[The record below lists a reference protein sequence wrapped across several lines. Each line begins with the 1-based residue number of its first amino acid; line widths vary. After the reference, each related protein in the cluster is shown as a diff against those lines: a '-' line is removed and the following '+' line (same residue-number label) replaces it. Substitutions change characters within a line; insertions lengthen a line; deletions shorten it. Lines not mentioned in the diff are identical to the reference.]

1 MAEAIGA
8 ELVGMDKIQLL
19 PMGDPETGSL
29 TGNIEQGVEDRIFI
43 NKEGNRFVDEGER
56 RDVMTKALFE
66 QTDDFMWIVVDQH
79 SYPTGDTKN
88 NFNETIDEL
97 VEAGRAYKADTLEEL
112 AEMMGVDKDNFINAV
127 NKFNEAVDGA
137 EDEFGRTLFANK
149 IDTAPFYAA
158 SRKPTVH
165 HTMGGVKI
173 NTNAEV
179 VNTDGNVIS
188 GLFAAG
194 EVTGGIHGSNRLGGN
209 ALADITVFGRIAGEN
224 AAKAK

>member
-1 MAEAIGA
+1 
-8 ELVGMDKIQLL
+8 
-19 PMGDPETGSL
+19 
-29 TGNIEQGVEDRIFI
+29 
-43 NKEGNRFVDEGER
+43 
-56 RDVMTKALFE
+56 
-66 QTDDFMWIVVDQH
+66 
-79 SYPTGDTKN
+79 
-88 NFNETIDEL
+88 
-97 VEAGRAYKADTLEEL
+97 
-112 AEMMGVDKDNFINAV
+112 MMGVDKDNFINAV

-158 SRKPTVH
+158 ARKPTVH

-179 VNTDGNVIS
+179 VNTNGEVIS

-224 AAKAK
+224 AAKANK